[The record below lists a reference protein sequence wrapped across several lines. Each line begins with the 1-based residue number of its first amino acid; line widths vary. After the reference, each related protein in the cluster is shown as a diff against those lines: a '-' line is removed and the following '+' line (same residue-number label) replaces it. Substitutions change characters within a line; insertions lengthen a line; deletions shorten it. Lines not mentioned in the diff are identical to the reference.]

1 MMRRRVVIPALI
13 FTALVVMPTLAV
25 AQFSDPKPP
34 VKTAVVAATQRY
46 SAPQIDNLAG
56 PVALYPD
63 ALLAQV
69 LVAATFPDQVQ
80 DAADFVRANGT
91 DSIDVQ
97 SWDISVKAVAH
108 YPSALNAMADKIDWT
123 SALGKAYA
131 TQSSDVMAS
140 VQRLRRMAA
149 EQGNL
154 NTTAQQKVVTT
165 SEAVQIVP
173 VETRV
178 IYVPVYDP
186 YVIYSRPIFNLG
198 YGSRYWSFGVGFPI
212 GSWLSYDCD
221 WGLRRVY
228 YNGWSPSYYA
238 FGDGWRRRSR
248 PFIQI
253 TNIYI
258 SQRYADVYYDR
269 GIVSRSVNYYNVDRY
284 ASVHSGRN
292 FDTRH
297 DGRYDPRDDSRNGT
311 RYAVRNDG
319 NNGGAAV
326 NGGGY
331 RNGNQSGGN
340 RDNSNNSA
348 NNNGNTRDGSG
359 YGGNSDRGSGRNNGS
374 GNDRGSGGYNSGSK
388 DRGNGGNNN
397 AGNGDNRDGTN
408 NRGANDGSV
417 RDGNGNRV
425 GNASARPPEQR
436 RSEPVMGQNPQ
447 LIMPQRRGAP
457 QQPEAPQPQPQQDNS
472 SQGSPRIF
480 LPQQRRAEP
489 RQPEVQVE
497 QRLPDQRQTQPQ
509 RSGPEQ
515 RRAEPPQRLEPQTPP
530 SQVIQAPPAS
540 SGDARTAKRRGG
552 N

>member
-13 FTALVVMPTLAV
+13 FTALGALPTLAV
-25 AQFSDPKPP
+25 AQFSDPKQP
-34 VKTAVVAATQRY
+34 VKTPVVEATQRY
-46 SAPQIDNLAG
+46 TGPQIDNLAG

-97 SWDISVKAVAH
+97 PWDISVKAVAH
-108 YPSALNAMADKIDWT
+108 YPSALNAMAEKIDWT

-154 NTTAQQKVVTT
+154 STSAQQKIVTT
-165 SEAVQIVP
+165 NETVQIVP

-186 YVIYSRPIFNLG
+186 YVIYSRPIFNAG
-198 YGSRYWSFGVGFPI
+198 YGSRYWSSGVGFPI
-212 GSWLSYDCD
+212 GSWLMYDCD

-238 FGDGWRRRSR
+238 FGGGWRQRSR
-248 PFIQI
+248 PFIEI
-253 TNIYI
+253 TNIYV
-258 SQRYADVYYDR
+258 SPRYANVYYDR
-269 GIVSRSVNYYNVDRY
+269 GIVSRSVNYYNIDRY

-297 DGRYDPRDDSRNGT
+297 DGRYDPRDDGRNGT

-319 NNGGAAV
+319 NNGSGAV

-331 RNGNQSGGN
+331 RNGNQSGT
-340 RDNSNNSA
+340 RD
-348 NNNGNTRDGSG
+348 NGNTGGYSNANPPRDGSG
-359 YGGNSDRGSGRNNGS
+359 YGGSNDRNNGGNNR
-374 GNDRGSGGYNSGSK
+374 GNDRGNGGYNSGSN
-388 DRGNGGNNN
+388 DRGNGGNNG
-397 AGNGDNRDGTN
+397 AGNGSPRDGN
-408 NRGANDGSV
+408 SNRGGNDGSV

-425 GNASARPPEQR
+425 GNPNGRPPEQR
-436 RSEPVMGQNPQ
+436 RSEPAMGQSPQ
-447 LIMPQRRGAP
+447 IIMPQRRGEP
-457 QQPEAPQPQPQQDNS
+457 QQPRAPQSQPQQDDAP
-472 SQGSPRIF
+472 SQAPRIF
-480 LPQQRRAEP
+480 MPQQRRAEP
-489 RQPEVQVE
+489 REMEHQG
-497 QRLPDQRQTQPQ
+497 QPQ
-509 RSGPEQ
+509 RSAPEQ
-515 RRAEPPQRLEPQTPP
+515 RRVEPPQRVEPQRQAPP
-530 SQVIQAPPAS
+530 SLVIQAPPAS

-552 N
+552 I

>member
-13 FTALVVMPTLAV
+13 FTALGALPSAV
-25 AQFSDPKPP
+25 IAQVSDPRPP
-34 VKTAVVAATQRY
+34 VKTPVVAATQRY

-140 VQRLRRMAA
+140 VQRLRRLAA

-154 NTTAQQKVVTT
+154 NTTAQQKIVTT
-165 SEAVQIVP
+165 NETVQIVP

-186 YVIYSRPIFNLG
+186 YVIYSRPIFDVGNS
-198 YGSRYWSFGVGFPI
+198 SRYWSFGVGFPI

-221 WGLRRVY
+221 WGMRRVY

-238 FGDGWRRRSR
+238 FGGGWRERSR

-253 TNIYI
+253 TNIYV
-258 SQRYADVYYDR
+258 SPRYADVYYNR
-269 GIVSRSVNYYNVDRY
+269 GIASRSVNYYNVDRY
-284 ASVHSGRN
+284 GSVHRGRY

-297 DGRYDPRDDSRNGT
+297 DGRYDPRDDGRNNT

-319 NNGGAAV
+319 NNGSGAV

-331 RNGNQSGGN
+331 RSGNPSGGN
-340 RDNSNNSA
+340 RDGGSNNGSA
-348 NNNGNTRDGSG
+348 PRDGSG
-359 YGGNSDRGSGRNNGS
+359 YGGYS
-374 GNDRGSGGYNSGSK
+374 
-388 DRGNGGNNN
+388 DRGNGGYSDRGNGGYSDRGNGGYSDRSTAGNNN
-397 AGNGDNRDGTN
+397 RGNGSNNGANSGGNRDGN
-408 NRGANDGSV
+408 GNRGSGSNNGANSGGNRDGNGNRGSDDGSV

-425 GNASARPPEQR
+425 GNPTARPPEQR
-436 RSEPVMGQNPQ
+436 RSEPAMGQNPRV
-447 LIMPQRRGAP
+447 IMPQRRGEPLQPQAP
-457 QQPEAPQPQPQQDNS
+457 QLQPQPDNPSQQ
-472 SQGSPRIF
+472 SPRVF
-480 LPQQRRAEP
+480 VPQQRRAEP
-489 RQPEVQVE
+489 SQRVEAPRQ
-497 QRLPDQRQTQPQ
+497 
-509 RSGPEQ
+509 
-515 RRAEPPQRLEPQTPP
+515 APP

-552 N
+552 S

>member
-13 FTALVVMPTLAV
+13 FTAMGALPTIAA

-34 VKTAVVAATQRY
+34 VKTPVVEATQRY
-46 SAPQIDNLAG
+46 SGPQIDNLAG

-80 DAADFVRANGT
+80 DAADFVRTNGT

-108 YPSALNAMADKIDWT
+108 YPSALNVMADKIDWT

-140 VQRLRRMAA
+140 VQRLRRRAA

-154 NTTAQQKVVTT
+154 NTTAQQKIVTT
-165 SEAVQIVP
+165 NETVQIVP

-186 YVIYSRPIFNLG
+186 YVIYSRPIFNVG
-198 YGSRYWSFGVGFPI
+198 YSSRYWSFGVGFPI

-238 FGDGWRRRSR
+238 FGGGWRQRSR

-253 TNIYI
+253 TNIYVNP
-258 SQRYADVYYDR
+258 RYANVYFNR
-269 GIVSRSVNYYNVDRY
+269 GIVSHSVNYYNVDRY
-284 ASVHSGRN
+284 ASVHSGRH
-292 FDTRH
+292 FDSRH
-297 DGRYDPRDDSRNGT
+297 DGRYDPRDDGRDGN

-319 NNGGAAV
+319 NNGSDAV

-331 RNGNQSGGN
+331 RSGNQNGGT
-340 RDNSNNSA
+340 RDNG
-348 NNNGNTRDGSG
+348 NNNGYNNGSPPRDGSG
-359 YGGNSDRGSGRNNGS
+359 YGGNSDRNNG
-374 GNDRGSGGYNSGSK
+374 GNNSGSNG
-388 DRGNGGNNN
+388 RGNGGNNGTCN
-397 AGNGDNRDGTN
+397 GNHRDGNN
-408 NRGANDGSV
+408 NRSGDDGSV

-425 GNASARPPEQR
+425 GNPNARPPEQR
-436 RSEPVMGQNPQ
+436 RIEPAMGQNPQ
-447 LIMPQRRGAP
+447 LIMPQRRGETQQPQAP
-457 QQPEAPQPQPQQDNS
+457 QSQPQRDNSPRQSPRIFVPQQRRGEPRQPEAPQ
-472 SQGSPRIF
+472 
-480 LPQQRRAEP
+480 
-489 RQPEVQVE
+489 VE
-497 QRLPDQRQTQPQ
+497 QRAPEQRQVQPQ
-509 RSGPEQ
+509 RSTPPEQ
-515 RRAEPPQRLEPQTPP
+515 RRAEPAQRVEPSRQAPP

-552 N
+552 S